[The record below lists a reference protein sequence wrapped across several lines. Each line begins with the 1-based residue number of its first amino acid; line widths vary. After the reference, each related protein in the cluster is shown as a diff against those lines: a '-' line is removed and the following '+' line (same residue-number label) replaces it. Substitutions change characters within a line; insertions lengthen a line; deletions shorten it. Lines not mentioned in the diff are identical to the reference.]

1 MLRFAP
7 SISGEKRR
15 SILFVVRTLDIG
27 GAEKQMVSLAKHLKK
42 EKHECHIFSLE
53 VNGPL
58 EERLIEMGIPV
69 YSGGFKRDDLNR
81 VPWKLFSVQIQ
92 LIRVVRRLRPR
103 VVHSFLPLMTFMGAL
118 AARMN
123 RVPLVITSRRALGTH
138 QERYFILKP
147 FDQLASRLS
156 NCVTVNSKAVWDDTV
171 NRDHVDAS
179 KLRLIYNGVDP
190 APFEA
195 AHNQREEVRGALG
208 LEADEKVIIVVANFI
223 LYKGHS
229 DFLKAAREV
238 ISQIPKVRVL
248 LVGEDRGIQKDV
260 ERQAEEFG
268 IHNFIQFLGRRDD
281 VPHLLAAADLSVLPS
296 YEEGFSNVI
305 LESMA
310 AGLPVVATRVG
321 GNSEAVVDGASG
333 WLVPPRNPSIMA
345 EKIVDLF
352 GDPQRATSWGK
363 SGSDRVKENFT
374 IEKMVEAHLKLYAGE
389 IESIGQER
397 GRDNG

>member
-1 MLRFAP
+1 MVNSAF
-7 SISGEKRR
+7 SITREKSN

-27 GAEKQMVSLAKHLKK
+27 GAEKQMICLAEHLKK
-42 EKHECHIFSLE
+42 EKHACYVFSLE
-53 VNGPL
+53 VGGPL
-58 EERLIEMGIPV
+58 EEHLRELEIPV
-69 YSGGFKRDDLNR
+69 YSGRLKSGDLWR
-81 VPWKLFSVQIQ
+81 LPWKIFSSQIQ
-92 LIRVVRRLRPR
+92 LIRVVHRLRPN
-103 VVHSFLPLMTFMGAL
+103 VVHSFLPLVTLKGGL

-138 QERYFILKP
+138 QERCFILKP

-171 NRDHVDAS
+171 NRDQVDPS

-195 AHNQREEVRGALG
+195 ARNQREEVRGALG

-248 LVGEDRGIQKDV
+248 LVGEDRGIRKDV
-260 ERQAEEFG
+260 EKQAEEFG

-296 YEEGFSNVI
+296 HEEGFSNVI

-374 IEKMVEAHLKLYAGE
+374 IEKMVEAHLKLYE
-389 IESIGQER
+389 GQ
-397 GRDNG
+397 D